1 MPVHQNDRV
10 PDTATSHDATGILQR
25 LFRVPPPEFVAE
37 RNKIAKALKADGE
50 KDLAAA
56 VSAVRRP
63 GVSDW
68 ALDVAAAEHADDV
81 ADLVEAANEVL
92 DAQDAAMDGR
102 DGGDLRI
109 RLKLLRVCA
118 ATVANQA
125 STIAAEAGQTG
136 AGSSTMDI
144 TTRLTEVAANRN
156 ALSLLQRG
164 LLGAED
170 PGVADPFGIADAAPS
185 SGTKSTASGTKTPSP
200 SKAKAAAAA
209 APPATPSG
217 PSAAELKKLQ
227 AAVAAA
233 KQALTAAKTASTAA
247 DKALAKQ
254 EAAVVKAEAKVVEA
268 EQLVETRRN
277 EAREA
282 KGELDDLWDRRDSA
296 ASDVS
301 RAQSELEVAEAALA
315 G

>member
-1 MPVHQNDRV
+1 V
-10 PDTATSHDATGILQR
+10 PDTAPQHDATAILQR

-50 KDLAAA
+50 ADLAVA

-81 ADLVEAANEVL
+81 AELVEAANEVL
-92 DAQDAAMDGR
+92 DAQEAAMDGR

-125 STIAAEAGQTG
+125 SGIATQAGQTG
-136 AGSSTMDI
+136 GGSSVTDI
-144 TTRLTEVAANRN
+144 TTRLTEIAANRN

-170 PGVADPFGIADAAPS
+170 PGVADPFGIADAPS
-185 SGTKSTASGTKTPSP
+185 SPAAAAKSPAK
-200 SKAKAAAAA
+200 SKAAA
-209 APPATPSG
+209 APPAPAKPAG
-217 PSAAELKKLQ
+217 RSAAELKKLQ
-227 AAVAAA
+227 AAVADAKKALAA
-233 KQALTAAKTASTAA
+233 AQAASTAA

-254 EAAVVKAEAKVVEA
+254 EAIVAKAEARVVEA
-268 EQLVETRRN
+268 EQLVEARRDDV
-277 EAREA
+277 REA
-282 KGELDDLWDRRDSA
+282 KGELDDLWDRRDAA

-301 RAQSELEVAEAALA
+301 RAQAALDAADAALA